1 MGADAPPHVS
11 RALQDVP
18 ANKRPAET
26 TPEELKT
33 HAGSADKLDDD
44 CIGNLDELDIF
55 ETVEQERAAHRKELA
70 EANWL
75 GDEERCLDKLGFESD
90 SRGQALQLVKRLG
103 AGCHVSEVFC
113 PPRFTSMAHRYGLT
127 PGIAFDLRS
136 GWDLD
141 DPQARKAVWEHLQLE
156 RPYLVVGSPECKA
169 FTQLRFLNQDSP
181 KYRETLAAGL
191 RHLEF
196 VCQI

>member
-1 MGADAPPHVS
+1 MVDGCGL
-11 RALQDVP
+11 RG
-18 ANKRPAET
+18 KT
-26 TPEELKT
+26 TPEPLESRDEFYIMEIVEEERHEHRGQLAA
-33 HAGSADKLDDD
+33 AG
-44 CIGNLDELDIF
+44 
-55 ETVEQERAAHRKELA
+55 
-70 EANWL
+70 WL
-75 GDEERCLDKLGFESD
+75 EDEERCLDRLGFESD
-90 SRGQALQLVKRLG
+90 TSRQALQLVKRLG

-127 PGIAFDLRS
+127 PGMAFDLRS

-141 DPQARKAVWEHLQLE
+141 DPRARKAVWEHLHTE

-169 FTQLRFLNQDSP
+169 FTQLRFLNADSP

-196 VCQI
+196 VCQIYEFQSRQGTHRF